1 MDWNVGSAAAR
12 GKGQGKPTKAKATC
26 GKKPSRKRSNSRGKP
41 IEAKES
47 QPFLREGR
55 LFPGRKGETC
65 VE

>member
-1 MDWNVGSAAAR
+1 MLDRRPRAA
-12 GKGQGKPTKAKATC
+12 KAKESQQKPRRHAA
-26 GKKPSRKRSNSRGKP
+26 KSQEKPSRKRSNSRGKP